1 MLLYLGSCFC
11 IRRLP
16 GSPLRFNLCA
26 FAPLRHARIATR
38 SVAGGSLREIFSLWL
53 RFRLQNYYDCDVGAL
68 LQHSNTPT
76 PQHPNTPTLQHSNT
90 PTLQHSNTP
99 TLQHSNTPTLQ
110 YSSTPSLRATGFEDS
125 LSDEAY
131 ALCCQPLDSRPRKRG
146 ALHNR
151 DVGEVG
157 RTTTRTRTKRAL
169 CLLHR
174 TSRSLGILRGE
185 FRVQSHN
192 QIRSGCQTTT
202 RTYDADKEGKC

>member
-99 TLQHSNTPTLQ
+99 TLQHSNTPTLRH
-110 YSSTPSLRATGFEDS
+110 SSTPVLHHSAR
-125 LSDEAY
+125 
-131 ALCCQPLDSRPRKRG
+131 PDSRTACPTKPMLYVANRSKSASQARRAPQPGRWRSRKDDDENENE
-146 ALHNR
+146 ACFVPFASHF
-151 DVGEVG
+151 
-157 RTTTRTRTKRAL
+157 T
-169 CLLHR
+169 LLGYF
-174 TSRSLGILRGE
+174 TW
-185 FRVQSHN
+185 RV
-192 QIRSGCQTTT
+192 
-202 RTYDADKEGKC
+202 